1 MAGKSVGKQP
11 FAHAFFMTSFS
22 MPLWMFIKFIL
33 VQIYFQL
40 KF

>member
-22 MPLWMFIKFIL
+22 MPL
-33 VQIYFQL
+33 
-40 KF
+40 